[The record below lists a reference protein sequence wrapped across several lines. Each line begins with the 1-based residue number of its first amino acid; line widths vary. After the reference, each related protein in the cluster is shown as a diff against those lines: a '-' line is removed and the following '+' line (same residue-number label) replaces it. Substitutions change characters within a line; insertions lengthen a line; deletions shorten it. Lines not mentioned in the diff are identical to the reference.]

1 MVVSE
6 MTGKLL
12 IVILVIILLIGAA
25 GIPLYVL
32 GEQKTELSDTISELQ
47 ASIAGLEAE
56 RDLNQ

>member
-1 MVVSE
+1 